1 LLMPIC
7 GFLKNFGLQVN
18 NMATTETERFAN
30 VLGSEY
36 NLFEKAV
43 PHHDEFQDKVGETIK
58 DYAATLQSD
67 VISVVEGGCGTGLTT
82 IRVLGADKRI
92 KVIGID
98 NEEKT
103 IIQAKTILGDF
114 VDRVTLEQE
123 DLLEALRKLP
133 DKSVDIY
140 TSVWVIHNLP
150 PEYRAKLFPEIARVL
165 KKGGLFINGDKY
177 ARDDESAY
185 KQDFENQINAFD
197 EFDKIERPDL
207 KKEWTEHYRQDE
219 KIKISESE
227 QIKILEGLGFKDVK
241 VQYRKGMEAIISAI
255 SD

>member
-1 LLMPIC
+1 MDSD
-7 GFLKNFGLQVN
+7 
-18 NMATTETERFAN
+18 RFAN
-30 VLGSEY
+30 VLGDEY

-43 PHHDEFQDKVGETIK
+43 PHHDEFQDKVGEAIK

-92 KVIGID
+92 KVVGID

-103 IIQAKTILGDF
+103 INQAKAILEDF
-114 VDRVTLEQE
+114 GDRVTLEQE
-123 DLLEALRKLP
+123 DLLEALRKIS
-133 DKSVDIY
+133 DESVDIY

-177 ARDDESAY
+177 ARDDQSTHQ
-185 KQDFENQINAFD
+185 QDFDNQIKAFD
-197 EFDKIERPDL
+197 AFDTIERPDL
-207 KKEWTEHYRQDE
+207 KKEWTDHYHQDE

-227 QIKILEGLGFKDVK
+227 QIQILKDLGFKDIK
-241 VQYRKGMEAIISAI
+241 VQYRKGMEAVITGIS
-255 SD
+255 